1 MEKIHLSQIDGDTA
15 AALLVGVAG
24 LDPSGLSTEESM
36 RHTARCGQCY
46 AATSENGSQAV
57 YVVRVENG
65 VAWVDAAKG
74 FGATDWTAALLPI
87 VELQAKGLAAVG
99 FQTARRGLVRRA
111 QQQGYHIAGYI
122 MKKGLQ

>member
-1 MEKIHLSQIDGDTA
+1 MEKIHLTQIDADTA

-24 LDPSGLSTEESM
+24 RDPSGLSTEQSM
-36 RHTARCGQCY
+36 HHTARCGQCY
-46 AATSENGSQAV
+46 AATSESGQAV

-87 VELQAKGLAAVG
+87 IEMQAKGLASVG
-99 FQTARRGLVRRA
+99 FQTERRGLVKRA
-111 QQQGYHIAGYI
+111 QKQGYHIAGYI